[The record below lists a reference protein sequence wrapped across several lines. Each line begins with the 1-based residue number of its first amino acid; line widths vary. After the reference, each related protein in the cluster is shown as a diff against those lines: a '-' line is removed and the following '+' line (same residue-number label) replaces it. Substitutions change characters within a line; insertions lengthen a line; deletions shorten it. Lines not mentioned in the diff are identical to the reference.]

1 METCRAGQSGS
12 GRYVTTPMRFVFNI
26 CAALLLLGLVAE
38 SQEPAPPL
46 QPAVR
51 PPRPHRIERQQPHS
65 GDSWYPDP
73 PPEGGATNPNPQPP
87 YIPPAARA
95 ASPAGS
101 AAAPAVPSMP
111 APQKVDESVRPATTP
126 EVAYHNG
133 QLTVRA
139 INSTLES
146 VLSAIRSKAGVQFEG
161 LEGGGSERIAVS
173 MGPLP
178 EGEVLAAILGGSHY
192 DFIVVE
198 RPDSPGVVQR
208 VLLSARKGSL
218 PAGTQSSGM
227 QPSRPA
233 SGEDDETP
241 DEGSAEAESP
251 QDIPARP
258 PVMQAQP
265 QMQINP
271 QPQQPQPAPTGP
283 KTPEQLLEELKQ
295 MQQRQQQQQPPQQQA
310 PQKPPP

>member
-1 METCRAGQSGS
+1 
-12 GRYVTTPMRFVFNI
+12 V
-26 CAALLLLGLVAE
+26 ALLLLGIVAE
-38 SQEPAPPL
+38 SQESAPPL

-51 PPRPHRIERQQPHS
+51 PQRRPRAERVQQHA

-73 PPEGGATNPNPQPP
+73 PPEGAANPSPPTPTYAPPPPGAVSTAGPVAPAPAAQAATAQQQQSNDPL
-87 YIPPAARA
+87 PPAA
-95 ASPAGS
+95 PA
-101 AAAPAVPSMP
+101 
-111 APQKVDESVRPATTP
+111 Q
-126 EVAYHNG
+126 VAFQNG

-178 EGEVLAAILGGSHY
+178 EGEVLAAILAGSHY
-192 DFIVVE
+192 DFVVME
-198 RPDSPGVVQR
+198 RPDSPGIVQR
-208 VLLSARKGSL
+208 VILSPRKGSL
-218 PAGTQSSGM
+218 PAGTQTSGM
-227 QPSRPA
+227 QPPRPPA
-233 SGEDDETP
+233 SEDEETP
-241 DEGSAEAESP
+241 DEASAEPESP
-251 QDIPARP
+251 QDTPVHP
-258 PVMQAQP
+258 PLLQAQP

-271 QPQQPQPAPTGP
+271 QPPQPQPGQTGP

-295 MQQRQQQQQPPQQQA
+295 MQQRQQQQQSPQQPA